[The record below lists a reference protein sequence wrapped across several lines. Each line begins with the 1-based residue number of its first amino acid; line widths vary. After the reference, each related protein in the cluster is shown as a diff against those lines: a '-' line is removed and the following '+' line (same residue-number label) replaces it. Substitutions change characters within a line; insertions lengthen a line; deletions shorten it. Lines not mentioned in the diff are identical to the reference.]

1 MHHSPHLESKK
12 FNIES
17 MLAIRSQQ
25 LEQQQRINPAPE
37 APEASPET
45 SPEAEQDSPMDLSVK
60 AKTESIHSGGSVR
73 NENVDSDD
81 PEFDE
86 SDTIN
91 DDDDMEDDIE
101 TGSDTEAPKP
111 SHPLDLTR
119 K

>member
-1 MHHSPHLESKK
+1 
-12 FNIES
+12 
-17 MLAIRSQQ
+17 MLAVRSQQ
-25 LEQQQRINPAPE
+25 LENQHRRNTAPE
-37 APEASPET
+37 APEAS
-45 SPEAEQDSPMDLSVK
+45 SEAEQDSPMDLSVK

-91 DDDDMEDDIE
+91 DDDDMEDDVE

>member
-17 MLAIRSQQ
+17 MLAVRSQQ
-25 LEQQQRINPAPE
+25 LEQQHRTDPAPE
-37 APEASPET
+37 VPEAQ

-91 DDDDMEDDIE
+91 DDDDMEDDVG
-101 TGSDTEAPKP
+101 TGSDSETPKP